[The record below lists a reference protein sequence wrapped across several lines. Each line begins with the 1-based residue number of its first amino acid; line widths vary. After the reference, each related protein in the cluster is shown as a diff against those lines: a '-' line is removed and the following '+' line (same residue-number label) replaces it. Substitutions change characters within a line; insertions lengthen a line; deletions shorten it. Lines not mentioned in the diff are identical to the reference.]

1 MKTVLRLR
9 RCTSGWCFFAGIK
22 DKTALTGTLMTA
34 TIFSYSRPEILD
46 NPLLAA
52 YEHVSLDQAQ
62 LTDEAATQNRVFDN
76 LTQITHVAIQYEGLV
91 WMLPPPN
98 RHHNVIRMI
107 AEQNGVG
114 VKGPDVQGFVCD
126 TGDFLNRRQAFG
138 LAATNGQLKRRPGEK
153 FYQGKEL
160 YSEDLW

>member
-9 RCTSGWCFFAGIK
+9 RCTSGWCFFANIVDG
-22 DKTALTGTLMTA
+22 TAMTGTLMTA
-34 TIFSYSRPEILD
+34 TQFDYRRPTVLED
-46 NPLLAA
+46 PLLDA
-52 YEHVSLDQAQ
+52 YEQVAYDQAR
-62 LTDEAATQNRVFDN
+62 LTAEAVDAHREFNN
-76 LTQITHVAIQYEGLV
+76 LTQITHVAIQYAGLV

-138 LAATNGQLKRRPGEK
+138 LAAVNGQLKRRPGEK